1 MDPEAEVIMI
11 VRLTINDTLQPM
23 ITCRIVLTSPAVRS
37 EDDTTENATSVADQ
51 LINEPKKGTIQ
62 LYISLALTQQQQY
75 HC

>member
-1 MDPEAEVIMI
+1 MDPDAEVIMI

-37 EDDTTENATSVADQ
+37 EDDTTESATDQ
-51 LINEPKKGTIQ
+51 LINDPKKGTIK
-62 LYISLALTQQQQY
+62 LFISLALTQQQQY